1 MSTKF
6 VISSEL
12 FGGFTVMLN
21 PSEYGSIDN
30 IIEYC
35 QLQLTLYLL
44 AGNMDILANKA
55 DKIFLHVHS
64 VVYEDI
70 IKHSERTYFLCECD
84 VK

>member
-12 FGGFTVMLN
+12 FGGFTIMLN
-21 PSEYGSIDN
+21 PSEYESINN
-30 IIEYC
+30 IIEHC

-55 DKIFLHVHS
+55 DKLFLHIHN
-64 VVYEDI
+64 VVYEEI
-70 IKHSERTYFLCECD
+70 IKHPERTYFVCECD
-84 VK
+84 LK